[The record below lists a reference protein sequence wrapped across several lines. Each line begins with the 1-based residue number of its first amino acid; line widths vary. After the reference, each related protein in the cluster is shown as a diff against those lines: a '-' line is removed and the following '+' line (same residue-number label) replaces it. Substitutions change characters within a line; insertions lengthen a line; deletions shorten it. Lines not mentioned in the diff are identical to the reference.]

1 MSRAQAPIE
10 FYFDFS
16 SPYSY
21 LAAEGI
27 EAIAARHG
35 REIKW
40 KPILL
45 GAVFKV
51 TGGAPLTEGFGAK
64 AAYSVHDFA
73 RSARFAGI
81 PYQMP
86 SPFPVPT
93 VAAARALIWL
103 QGEHPSKATAFMHAV
118 FRAYYVD
125 GRDISQPE
133 VVGAVAAECGLDPA
147 RVLAGAQEPLVKDQ
161 LRAQVET
168 AIVRG
173 VFGAPFIFVGDEGFW
188 GNDRLPQV
196 DRWLA
201 EGGF

>member
-1 MSRAQAPIE
+1 MNPPIE

-21 LAAEGI
+21 LAS
-27 EAIAARHG
+27 EAVGAVAARHG
-35 REIKW
+35 RELKW

-73 RSARFAGI
+73 RSARFAGV
-81 PYQMP
+81 PFQLP
-86 SPFPVPT
+86 SPFPIAT
-93 VAAARALIWL
+93 VTAARAVIWV
-103 QGEHPSKATAFMHAV
+103 QNEAPARTSAFVHAL
-118 FRAYYVD
+118 FRAYYAD
-125 GRDISQPE
+125 GRNIGEP
-133 VVGAVAAECGLDPA
+133 VVVAEVAAECGLDPD

-173 VFGAPFIFVGDEGFW
+173 VFGAPFVFVGDEAFW
-188 GNDRLPQV
+188 GNDRLPQLE
-196 DRWLA
+196 RWL
-201 EGGF
+201 EQGGF